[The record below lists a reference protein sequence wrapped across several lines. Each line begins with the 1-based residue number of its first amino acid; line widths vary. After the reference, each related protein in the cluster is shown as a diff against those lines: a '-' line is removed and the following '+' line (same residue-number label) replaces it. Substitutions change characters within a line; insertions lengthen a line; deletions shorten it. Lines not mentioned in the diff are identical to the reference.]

1 MARVYQSSQ
10 FQRMNLGT
18 VFDFR
23 DLDKNVQVHLKN
35 VYSTLSVGLILSC
48 VGAYLFQIS
57 HFLQSMVTGLM
68 ILSFIVSLGC
78 SLFIYFTQHS
88 RETLNSR
95 LGAFFLFSFST
106 GIGFGPLLQIV
117 SIINPDTI
125 PTALLGTALIFVSFT
140 LAALFTRKRY
150 YIYLGAALMSATS
163 MLATFSLMNLFI
175 RSPAIYEAELYIGL
189 AIFCAF
195 VVFDTQL
202 IVEKRRCGDTDFVW
216 HTLDL
221 FIDFVEIFRHLLVI
235 LNSKRRRDRDEE

>member
-1 MARVYQSSQ
+1 MSRYSHS
-10 FQRMNLGT
+10 QRMNLGT
-18 VFDFR
+18 IFNFR

-48 VGAYLFQIS
+48 VGAYLFQINS
-57 HFLQSMVTGLM
+57 FLQSITTSLMV
-68 ILSFIVSLGC
+68 LSFILSLGS

-88 RETLNSR
+88 RETLHSR
-95 LGAFFLFSFST
+95 LGAFFLFCFST
-106 GIGFGPLLQIV
+106 GIGFGPLLQAL
-117 SIINPDTI
+117 SIISPDTI

-150 YIYLGAALMSATS
+150 YIYLGAALMSAISLLT
-163 MLATFSLMNLFI
+163 TFSFMNLFI
-175 RSPAIYEAELYIGL
+175 RSPAIYTAELYIGL

-202 IVEKRRCGDTDFVW
+202 IVEKRRNGDTDFVW

-221 FIDFVEIFRHLLVI
+221 FIDFVEIFRHLLII
-235 LNSKRRRDRDEE
+235 LNSKRRRNRDED

>member
-1 MARVYQSSQ
+1 MSRYSQS
-10 FQRMNLGT
+10 QRLNLGT
-18 VFDFR
+18 IFNFR

-35 VYSTLSVGLILSC
+35 VYSTLSVGLIISC
-48 VGAYLFQIS
+48 VGAYLFQINS
-57 HFLQSMVTGLM
+57 FLQSVVTSLM
-68 ILSFIVSLGC
+68 ILSFIISLGS

-88 RETLNSR
+88 RETLHSR

-106 GIGFGPLLQIV
+106 GIGFGPLFQVL
-117 SIINPDTI
+117 SIISPDTI

-150 YIYLGAALMSATS
+150 YIYLGAALMSAVSLLT
-163 MLATFSLMNLFI
+163 TFSFMNLFI

-202 IVEKRRCGDTDFVW
+202 IVEKRRNGDTDFVW

-221 FIDFVEIFRHLLVI
+221 FIDFIEIFRHLLMI